1 MNCVQHMKIAV
12 TLMIASSLIL
22 GSCGQDSSSDVA
34 DSISDSK
41 SATVSLPDGIFLN
54 KAPEDATPIPDL
66 KMTAKEGDEVLI
78 HVVIGGRVRPFV
90 DNRSIMMV
98 VQATMS
104 NPCNI
109 SGDHCKT
116 PWDYCCTPTQTLTNN
131 LATVQIIDAQGQPL
145 KVNLETASPLKP
157 MSTLRVQ
164 GIVGPRPDKQTLVVN
179 ATGIYIE
186 NAP

>member
-54 KAPEDATPIPDL
+54 KAPKDATPIPDL

-90 DNRSIMMV
+90 DNRSIMTV
-98 VQATMS
+98 VEATMS
-104 NPCNI
+104 NQCTVP
-109 SGDHCKT
+109 DEHCKT
-116 PWDYCCTPTQTLTNN
+116 PWDYCCTPSQTLMKN
-131 LATVQIIDAQGQPL
+131 LAIVQIIDSQGQPL
-145 KVNLETASPLKP
+145 KVNLATASTLKP
-157 MSTLRVQ
+157 MSTLRVR
-164 GIVGPRPDKQTLVVN
+164 GTVGPRPDEQTLVVN
-179 ATGIYIE
+179 AIGIYVE
-186 NAP
+186 DAP